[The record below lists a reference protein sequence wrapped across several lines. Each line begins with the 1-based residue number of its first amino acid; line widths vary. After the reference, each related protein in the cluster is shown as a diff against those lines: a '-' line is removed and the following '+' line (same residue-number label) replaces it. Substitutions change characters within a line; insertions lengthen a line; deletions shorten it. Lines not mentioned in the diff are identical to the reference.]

1 MKTFDK
7 TEKYIQDDDIHH
19 FEIKTIIGKQ
29 FKYTTQFILTS
40 DCKNLISLLI
50 GQALMLP
57 RETEFSVYDLLDIVG
72 DEVYGDIYD
81 DEIFAVDT
89 LLEMYFEEHFMLYEL
104 QQQEGT
110 SKKLKIFK
118 R

>member
-1 MKTFDK
+1 MK
-7 TEKYIQDDDIHH
+7 KYLKKEQYVQDDDVHH
-19 FEIKTIIGKQ
+19 FEIETTKGGQ
-29 FKYTTQFILTS
+29 FKYTTQFTITS

-89 LLEMYFEEHFMLYEL
+89 ILEMYFEEHFMLYEL